1 MLSHIFRGY
10 RGVQSFANMA
20 DLSLRQNLSA
30 ILRALSAIDRRLFG
44 GILTALLLLS
54 VLSLLRAMAGG
65 RKPFGKPLPPHGA
78 ALLCCLGTCLLY
90 FLTVARIA
98 VSDDLK
104 YFSPMYGVLFC
115 AAADLLGRLCRR
127 VLPKRRLL
135 LFLLIL
141 LLAMG
146 NSWRE
151 EEWPYLFRSSQA
163 LLDATESCHDTDCI
177 CVYSDPLEVYTLY
190 EQVFRFR
197 SATFYRAEN
206 LDALSESPLSGRD
219 ELIVLT
225 EVTLDDAAETELQQ
239 RILSLCPRLKDCA
252 RLGDAGYFH
261 LYRFTSFSSSYN
273 AL

>member
-30 ILRALSAIDRRLFG
+30 ILRALSAIDRQLFG
-44 GILTALLLLS
+44 GILTVLLLLS

-65 RKPFGKPLPPHGA
+65 RKPFGKLFGKPFGKPLSPHGA

-146 NSWRE
+146 NS
-151 EEWPYLFRSSQA
+151 
-163 LLDATESCHDTDCI
+163 
-177 CVYSDPLEVYTLY
+177 
-190 EQVFRFR
+190 
-197 SATFYRAEN
+197 
-206 LDALSESPLSGRD
+206 
-219 ELIVLT
+219 
-225 EVTLDDAAETELQQ
+225 
-239 RILSLCPRLKDCA
+239 
-252 RLGDAGYFH
+252 
-261 LYRFTSFSSSYN
+261 
-273 AL
+273 